1 MDALDEIL
9 NAQPLPG
16 VFHPVHQRDPGVWFP
31 GDETTSLLLQSQYV
45 WDDILHLA
53 DILQET
59 RDDYRRKLILKYVF
73 VELRS
78 FLEVFDR
85 LQAKVMRATVFDPAD
100 RANRPYRGI
109 THAEN
114 QRAKDLYK
122 VYATAK
128 AATDRAI
135 VQVRNNIGAHRGNLN
150 WQEVMAFWDAIS
162 VATIQPLLDT
172 IPPVFAHVKE
182 LNIYEWN
189 RTPGDGTIEILGTV
203 LYPDDLEWEDS

>member
-9 NAQPLPG
+9 NTQTSPG
-16 VFHPVHQRDPGVWFP
+16 VFHPVHQRDRGAWFP
-31 GDETTSLLLQSQYV
+31 GNETASLLLQSQYV

-53 DILQET
+53 DMFKET
-59 RDDYRRKLILKYVF
+59 RNDYRKKLILKYVF
-73 VELRS
+73 IELRS

-85 LQAKVMRATVFDPAD
+85 LQAKVMQATVFNPAD
-100 RANRPYRGI
+100 RVNRPFRGI
-109 THAEN
+109 THAES
-114 QRAKDLYK
+114 QVAKELYK
-122 VYATAK
+122 VYAIAK
-128 AATDRAI
+128 AATERAI

-162 VATIQPLLDT
+162 VATIQPLLDAV
-172 IPPVFAHVKE
+172 PPVYAHIKE

-189 RTPGDGTIEILGTV
+189 RTPSDNTIEILGTA